1 MNMKNL
7 AFLAQEVPGFAVKGE
22 NIVVLT
28 EPNEY
33 YKELC
38 RLASNVKQRSIFAA
52 LYLGTGS
59 KEQALVESV
68 QKSLEKTN
76 GGVKVRFLLD
86 YCRGTR
92 DVKEQS
98 SCTKL
103 LPLVEKYKVS
113 KWLTLFLYIV
123 VYARS
128 NLHCPHFLS
137 TRY

>member
-1 MNMKNL
+1 MKNL

-92 DVKEQS
+92 DVKGQS

-128 NLHCPHFLS
+128 NLNPHYPNFLS
-137 TRY
+137 IRY

>member
-1 MNMKNL
+1 MRNL

-22 NIVVLT
+22 NIIVLT

-33 YKELC
+33 YQELC
-38 RLASNVKQRSIFAA
+38 TRASNVKQRAIFAA

-76 GGVKVRFLLD
+76 GSVKVRFLLD

-92 DVKEQS
+92 NVEGQS

-113 KWLTLFLYIV
+113 
-123 VYARS
+123 A
-128 NLHCPHFLS
+128 
-137 TRY
+137 